1 MQDVTILRTSV
12 LINVGLM
19 YRSAKSEGE
28 AQSWSISTSRLIHFS
43 NSDSSKAWRTKREVE
58 KRQTK
63 EEKKWGEGHG
73 EVQAEVAVWRQ
84 KQEFVHPFITPSL
97 HSFLSSISQVDKLSW
112 QSWTCGAC
120 WASVWRDAVARRP
133 HGTASSLQT
142 PGEKRKE
149 KQHEGTK
156 ERQYYVAAK
165 TTQDY

>member
-1 MQDVTILRTSV
+1 MLVWCTDLLSLREKPSPDQSLPVAWYTSAT
-12 LINVGLM
+12 LTHQKPGGQ
-19 YRSAKSEGE
+19 REK
-28 AQSWSISTSRLIHFS
+28 
-43 NSDSSKAWRTKREVE
+43 WRKDKQR
-58 KRQTK
+58 R
-63 EEKKWGEGHG
+63 KKGHG